1 MKKFNEFEK
10 YLVSEGLKL
19 FSEQMRAD
27 VKAYENSGKMPL
39 YTVSYVDMV
48 ERELLEKL
56 NDMTKKQK

>member
-10 YLVSEGLKL
+10 YLLSEGLKL

-27 VKAYENSGKMPL
+27 VKSYEDNGKMPL
-39 YTVSYVDMV
+39 YTISYVDMV
-48 ERELLEKL
+48 ERKLLEKL

>member
-10 YLVSEGLKL
+10 YLLSEGLKL

-27 VKAYENSGKMPL
+27 VKSYEDSGKMPL
-39 YTVSYVDMV
+39 YTIRYVDMV
-48 ERELLEKL
+48 ERNLLEKL